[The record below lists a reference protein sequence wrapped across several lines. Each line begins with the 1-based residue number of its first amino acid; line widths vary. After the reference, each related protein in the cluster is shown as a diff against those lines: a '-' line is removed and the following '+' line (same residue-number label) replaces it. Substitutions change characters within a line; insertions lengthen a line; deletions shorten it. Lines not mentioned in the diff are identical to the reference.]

1 VKRLLLSV
9 AAWSA
14 LVPGCIPKDTAATPA
29 SGSMGAGGPSAPPP
43 PGGNLLKA
51 STFEDGKSLP
61 WTSSF
66 TTPAAGDAVVE
77 QGAYCLNVRNKG
89 KDVWDAQVRHR
100 EMTIQKGHQYQV
112 RFTARASVPTKVR
125 PKIGQAGPPYHE
137 YWHDTIDLGPE
148 PKVFSGSFQMNA
160 DDDPTAE
167 LAFHAGGSL
176 APDGA
181 YSVCLDDVYLTD
193 SDFTPAA
200 AEKPMALPAVRV
212 NQVGYLPKHR
222 KTATALSTSAAPFDF
237 SVVNADGKALFQ
249 GKSKPFGADADS
261 GDKVQLLD
269 FSDIK
274 EPGTGLVV
282 KTGDGASFP
291 FDVRPDIYET
301 LRRDAL
307 AYFYQNRSGI
317 PIEMPYAR
325 EEKWARPAGHLGDR
339 SIPCAPGSGCSY
351 SLDVSGGWYDAGDHG
366 KYVVNGGI
374 AAWTLLDEYERAVHL
389 GSAKGLA
396 DGTLEIPERKNGVPD
411 ILDEARWELEFMLR
425 MQVPEGK
432 PLAGMVHHKIHDE
445 KWTALGIAP
454 HDAEKQMKRYLKP
467 PSTAATLN
475 LAAVA
480 AQGARLFQPFDAA
493 FASRCGAAATRAWA
507 AAKKNPAVYAPK
519 NDSLGGGPYDDTDV
533 SDEMYWAAAELYIT
547 TGEKEYEDFVLAS
560 PHHKSIDESLGGD
573 AAGVA
578 TAMTWQHTAALGTI
592 SLAVVPSH
600 LAKAAMTAEQGK
612 IVKLADKYLS
622 FIDAQ
627 GYRVPMKAGSSG
639 YPWGSNSVVLNNLI
653 VLSLAFD
660 FSHNARYLEGAAEGM
675 DYILGRNPLAKSFVT
690 GYGENPLQNPHHRF
704 WSHQANAAFPTA
716 PPGAVSGGPNSGL
729 QDPYV
734 QAAGLKGCA
743 PQKCFADNIEA
754 WSTNEIAINW
764 NAPLAWVA
772 AFLDEKGR

>member
-1 VKRLLLSV
+1 
-9 AAWSA
+9 
-14 LVPGCIPKDTAATPA
+14 
-29 SGSMGAGGPSAPPP
+29 MGGGGPSAPPP

-66 TTPAAGDAVVE
+66 TTPAAGEAVVE

-100 EMTIQKGHQYQV
+100 EMTIQKGHKYQV
-112 RFTARASVPTKVR
+112 RFTARATQPMKVR

-137 YWHDTIDLGPE
+137 YWHDTIELGPE
-148 PKVFSGSFQMNA
+148 PKVFSGSFEMYV

-167 LAFHAGGSL
+167 LAFHAGGNL
-176 APDGA
+176 APEGA

-193 SDFTPAA
+193 ADFTPAA
-200 AEKPMALPAVRV
+200 AEKQIALPAVRV

-222 KTATALSTSAAPFDF
+222 KTATALSSSTAPVDF
-237 SVVNADGKALFQ
+237 SVVTADGKALFQ

-274 EPGTGLVV
+274 EPATGLVV
-282 KTGDGASFP
+282 KMGDSASFP
-291 FDVRPDIYET
+291 FDVRADLYET
-301 LRRDAL
+301 LKRDAL
-307 AYFYQNRSGI
+307 AYFYQNRSGT

-339 SIPCAPGSGCSY
+339 SISCAPGSGCTY

-374 AAWTLLDEYERAVHL
+374 AVWTLLDEYERAVHL
-389 GSAKGLA
+389 GAPKALA
-396 DGTLEIPERKNGVPD
+396 DGTLDIPERKNGVPD
-411 ILDEARWELEFMLR
+411 ILDEARWELEFLLR
-425 MQVPEGK
+425 MQAPDGK
-432 PLAGMVHHKIHDE
+432 PLAGMVHHKIHDAN
-445 KWTALGIAP
+445 WTALGIAP
-454 HDAEKQMKRYLKP
+454 HDAEKQVKRYLKP

-480 AQGARLFQPFDAA
+480 AQGARLYQPFDAA
-493 FASRCGAAATRAWA
+493 FAARCRAAAVRAWA

-533 SDEMYWAAAELYIT
+533 SDEMYWAAAELYVT
-547 TGEKEYEDFVLAS
+547 TGEKQYEDFVLSS
-560 PHHKSIDESLGGD
+560 PHHKAIDEPHGGD

-578 TAMTWQHTAALGTI
+578 SAMTWQDTAALGTI

-600 LAKAAMTAEQGK
+600 LSKPAMTAEQGK
-612 IVKLADKYLS
+612 IRKLADKYLS

-627 GYRVPMKAGSSG
+627 GYRVPMKAGSAG
-639 YPWGSNSVVLNNLI
+639 YPWGSNSIVLNNLVI
-653 VLSLAFD
+653 LALAFD
-660 FSHNARYLEGAAEGM
+660 FSHDARYLEGTLEGM

-690 GYGENPLQNPHHRF
+690 GYGDNPLQNPHHRF
-704 WSHQANAAFPTA
+704 WAHQANATFPTA

-734 QAAGLKGCA
+734 KAAGLKGCA

-754 WSTNEIAINW
+754 WSANEIAINW